1 MTREEVTAVL
11 YLINSNYPNVRTTPE
26 EAKNRVNLWADAFQ
40 DYDAQTVI
48 NAVKVHINDRKAGR
62 YYPTIADIKGKL
74 QIADNLQALAATVRN
89 APQRPQL
96 PRTDAQA
103 VRTYKTLVSEFDT
116 ADKQNSVCY
125 LDEGRACALDYFKA
139 YRMRGTCDT
148 CPNKPKQIQGG
159 NT

>member
-26 EAKNRVNLWADAFQ
+26 EAKNRVNLWADAFK

-48 NAVKVHINDRKAGR
+48 NAVRVHINDRKAGR
-62 YYPTIADIKGKL
+62 YYPNIADIKDKL
-74 QIADNLQALAATVRN
+74 QVADNLQALAATVRN

-96 PRTDAQA
+96 PHMDVQA
-103 VRTYKTLVSEFDT
+103 VRTYKTLVNEFDT

-148 CPNKPKQIQGG
+148 CPNKPKQLQGG